1 MPLLPTKRHG
11 RLRAGGFTLL
21 EIVVTLVLLGLAA
34 ALVAPA
40 FRSETSPDEGLR
52 SILAL
57 TREAAVRRS
66 QSLVLEVDAR
76 GSWRIVAAGDSTSIS
91 SGRFVD
97 GTRGLRI
104 RVNPL
109 GACFNEGAVG
119 TISLDAIACT
129 VAGTGTGG
137 R

>member
-1 MPLLPTKRHG
+1 MPLFPTKRHG

-34 ALVAPA
+34 AMVAPA
-40 FRSETSPDEGLR
+40 FRTETAPDEGFR

-66 QSLVLEVDAR
+66 QTLVLQVDGR
-76 GSWRIVAAGDSTSIS
+76 GAWRIAADGDSTPIAD
-91 SGRFVD
+91 GRFTD
-97 GTRGLRI
+97 GTKELRI

-109 GACFNEGAVG
+109 GACFNDGAAGTVG
-119 TISLDAIACT
+119 LDAIACT
-129 VAGTGTGG
+129 VSGPGTGG